1 VSRIGKLP
9 IVIPAGVQV
18 ELNGSDVK
26 VKGPKG
32 ELNRS
37 FSPLVNIKME
47 DQQVV
52 VARSSDEKIVRAL
65 HGTTRA
71 VIQNM
76 VTGVSEGYSK
86 TLEIQGVGYKA
97 ELDGKKLVIN
107 VGYSHP
113 VYVDPPDG
121 IEFDVTE
128 KNRNIVVNGS
138 NKEIVGQV
146 AADIRKI
153 RPPEPYKGKGI
164 RYLGERVRRKPGKS
178 AVIT

>member
-9 IVIPAGVQV
+9 ITIPSGVQV
-18 ELNGSDVK
+18 EINGKNVK

-32 ELNRS
+32 ELERTFTS
-37 FSPLVNIKME
+37 VVDIKEE
-47 DQQVV
+47 DSQIVV
-52 VARSSDEKIVRAL
+52 TRSSDEKNVRAL

-76 VTGVSEGYSK
+76 VTGVSEGFSK

-97 ELDGKKLVIN
+97 ELEGDKLVIN
-107 VGYSHP
+107 VGFSHAVIVEP
-113 VYVDPPDG
+113 LSG

-128 KNRNIVVNGS
+128 KNRLIVVSGS
-138 NKEIVGQV
+138 NKEVVGQV

-164 RYLGERVRRKPGKS
+164 RYLGERVRRKAGKTA
-178 AVIT
+178 AV